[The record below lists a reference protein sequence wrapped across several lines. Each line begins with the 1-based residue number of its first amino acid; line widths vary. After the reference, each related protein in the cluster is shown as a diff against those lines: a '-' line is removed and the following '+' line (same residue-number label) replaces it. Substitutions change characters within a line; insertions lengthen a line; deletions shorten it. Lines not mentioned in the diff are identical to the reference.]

1 VSGVAGVA
9 ARAQLV
15 RRGRLL
21 AWATIA
27 WNAVEGVVGI
37 VSGVAAGSV
46 ALVGFGVDS
55 YVEVF
60 AGAVVL
66 WRLSKEDLGRQVS
79 AQAEQRAVRLIAVTF
94 FVLAAGIGV
103 ESVRRLITAERP
115 EESAVGLALA
125 VVSLVVMPLLARA
138 KRQVGRRLGSRAL
151 EADATE
157 TDLCVWL
164 SGILLAGLGLNAA
177 FGWWWADPVAA
188 LAIVAIAAREGW
200 EHWHAEHL
208 DDCC

>member
-1 VSGVAGVA
+1 MTVTDLGRSS
-9 ARAQLV
+9 LV

-21 AWATIA
+21 AWATIL
-27 WNAVEGVVGI
+27 WNAAEGIIGI
-37 VSGVAAGSV
+37 VSGIAAGSI

-66 WRLSKEDLGRQVS
+66 WRLSKEDQGRHVS
-79 AQAEQRAVRLIAVTF
+79 AQAERRAVRLIAFTF
-94 FVLAAGIGV
+94 FALAAGIGV
-103 ESVRRLITAERP
+103 ESVRKLATGERP
-115 EESAVGLALA
+115 EESAIGLLLA
-125 VVSLVVMPLLARA
+125 VVSLIVMPLLARA
-138 KRQVGRRLGSRAL
+138 KRQVGQRLGSRAL

-164 SGILLAGLGLNAA
+164 SAILLAGLGLNSL

-200 EHWHAEHL
+200 EHWHADAV